1 MAQEKNPMETG
12 LSDEDIKKV
21 GRVVIGC
28 GTAFVVVLVV
38 VVVLGIVEL
47 VKSII

>member
-28 GTAFVVVLVV
+28 GMLFLAVLLTVVIL
-38 VVVLGIVEL
+38 LC
-47 VKSII
+47 